1 MKLIDR
7 DAYRKELEKAAD
19 RNMSIKPNPVVLMV
33 LRYAIGKLDSAPV
46 VEAIPVEWIKKHISE
61 IGDNSTIAEAYNLL
75 IEIWRAEQEE
85 QNETI

>member
-19 RNMSIKPNPVVLMV
+19 RNMSIKPNHVVLMV

-46 VEAIPVEWIKKHISE
+46 VEAIPVEWIEKHILE
-61 IGDNSTIAEAYNLL
+61 IEDDYVAGAFEGL

-85 QNETI
+85 QNDS